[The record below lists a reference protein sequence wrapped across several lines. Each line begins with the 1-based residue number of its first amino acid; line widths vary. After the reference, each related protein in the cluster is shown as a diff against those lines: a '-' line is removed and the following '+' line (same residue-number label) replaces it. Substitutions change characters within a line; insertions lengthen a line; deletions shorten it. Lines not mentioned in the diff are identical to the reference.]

1 MAHQQIEFDE
11 FARLVL
17 DALEAAQLDYLIGG
31 AVAVWAWGEARTT
44 QDFDVVVD
52 LPVSHITRL
61 SEELAKRDM
70 LVPPDILLDLLL
82 ETRGDLPVNALH
94 LHSQF
99 KAELFLLRPS
109 DEYRRA
115 SFPRRRLVNLGVA
128 FGEVYVHSP
137 EDLIL
142 NKVYYFGLSRQT
154 KHIRDI
160 ASIIANMADD
170 LDWVYIDEWAQKLGL
185 TETWYEL
192 LDEVDK
198 LLGTQQ

>member
-1 MAHQQIEFDE
+1 MAHQQIGFDE

-52 LPVSHITRL
+52 LPIARITHL
-61 SEELAKRDM
+61 SAELAKRDM
-70 LVPPDILLDLLL
+70 LVPPEILLDLLL
-82 ETRGDLPVNALH
+82 QTKGDLPVNALH

-99 KAELFLLRPS
+99 KAEFFLVRPG
-109 DEYRRA
+109 DTYRRA
-115 SFPRRRLVNLGVA
+115 SFSRRRLVDLGSA

-142 NKVYYFGLSRQT
+142 NKVYYFSLSQQT

-160 ASIIANMADD
+160 ASIINLMVDD
-170 LDWVYIDEWAQKLGL
+170 LDFAYIEEWAQKLNL
-185 TETWYEL
+185 TATWYEL
-192 LDEVDK
+192 LGEVDK
-198 LLGTQQ
+198 LLGTAP